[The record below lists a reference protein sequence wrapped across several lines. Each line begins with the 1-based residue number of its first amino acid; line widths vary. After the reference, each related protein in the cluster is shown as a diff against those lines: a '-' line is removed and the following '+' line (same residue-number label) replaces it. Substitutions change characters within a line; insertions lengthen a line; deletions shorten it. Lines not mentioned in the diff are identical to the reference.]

1 MYMTINKASEFKDE
15 FARFGRKDQFSY
27 DALGLLY
34 DYLEDTNPDYCLD
47 VIELCCEYAED
58 TAENIA
64 QAYGADIEGMDEEA
78 IEDLI
83 SDFLQE
89 NTAFVGMTSART
101 FVYCSSF

>member
-1 MYMTINKASEFKDE
+1 MYQLINGVSQFRDD
-15 FARFGRKDQFSY
+15 FAQMDRKEQFSY
-27 DALGLLY
+27 EALGLLY
-34 DYLEDTNPDYCLD
+34 EYLEDTNPDYCLD

-58 TAENIA
+58 TAEGIA

-83 SDFLQE
+83 SDYLHD
-89 NTAFVGMTSART
+89 NSVLVGMTSART